1 MKRIVLF
8 NDTIKISSP
17 YIQEI
22 LDHECMKKFSIDIF
36 YSHTL
41 LRVDY

>member
-1 MKRIVLF
+1 MKRILF
-8 NDTIKISSP
+8 INDTIKYHLP

-22 LDHECMKKFSIDIF
+22 LDHECMKKFSIGTFYIF
-36 YSHTL
+36 